1 MDRCAL
7 SFFYQYVLKR
17 EWKWLEIVRIPRVK
31 SLPDIL
37 SQDETLLILSHLEKQ
52 RYRTCLIA
60 IYSMGLRLSEGLR
73 IQTGD
78 ICKARMLLHVRNS
91 KGYKDRLVPLPQV
104 TYQMLRDYWV
114 IHRNPLLLFPRYT
127 GKSCRNSKTTL
138 YMDKGGVQS
147 AFKAALAD
155 SGLAKQVSVHS
166 LRHSYATHLV
176 EAGVN
181 LRMIQEILGHSS
193 PATTAIYAHLSKPV
207 IQDSEGM
214 INKLMQRLGA
224 LR

>member
-1 MDRCAL
+1 M
-7 SFFYQYVLKR
+7 
-17 EWKWLEIVRIPRVK
+17 
-31 SLPDIL
+31 
-37 SQDETLLILSHLEKQ
+37 
-52 RYRTCLIA
+52 
-60 IYSMGLRLSEGLR
+60 
-73 IQTGD
+73 
-78 ICKARMLLHVRNS
+78 
-91 KGYKDRLVPLPQV
+91 
-104 TYQMLRDYWV
+104 
-114 IHRNPLLLFPRYT
+114 
-127 GKSCRNSKTTL
+127 
-138 YMDKGGVQS
+138 QS